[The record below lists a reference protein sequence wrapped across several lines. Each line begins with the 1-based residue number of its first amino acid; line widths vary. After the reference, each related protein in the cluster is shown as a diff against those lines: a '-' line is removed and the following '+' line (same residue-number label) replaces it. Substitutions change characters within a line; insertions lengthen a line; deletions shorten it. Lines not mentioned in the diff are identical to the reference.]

1 MKRPNKLLHA
11 EELNN
16 YIDYLEGQ
24 VEELR
29 QSKTTLSQADIRN
42 RLSPMKNII
51 AFIDNGLLDCS
62 IESSPFILREVEQ
75 CKKEISYLSK
85 H

>member
-1 MKRPNKLLHA
+1 MNRPNKYPYT

-16 YIDYLEGQ
+16 YIDYLEEQ

-42 RLSPMKNII
+42 RLSPIKNII
-51 AFIDNGLLDCS
+51 AFVDNGLLNCS
-62 IESSPFILREVEQ
+62 IEASPFILREVEQ